1 MPFRLSAA
9 TASSELRLAPAFTA
23 VKPSD
28 WKSTLWAPLVVSY
41 MPRGKTP
48 GGNVV
53 VVGLVVVDVVVVVGA
68 RVVLVVVGRVVVLV
82 LLVVDVVVLVGLVV
96 GTGQGMPGG

>member
-53 VVGLVVVDVVVVVGA
+53 VVGLVVV
-68 RVVLVVVGRVVVLV
+68 VVGRVVVLV

>member
-1 MPFRLSAA
+1 MPLRLSAG
-9 TASSELRLAPAFTA
+9 TASSDLRLAPAFTA
-23 VKPSD
+23 VKPND
-28 WKSTLWAPLVVSY
+28 WKSTLWAPLIVSY
-41 MPRGKTP
+41 MPRGKTS

-53 VVGLVVVDVVVVVGA
+53 VGVLVVVVVVVGA